1 MADQVSDLLGVVREE
16 ITLYR
21 DLVEHA
27 RQKTALLVKGS
38 VEAILESNKVEDA
51 LCSKL
56 RSLEMDRKRLCRQLA
71 EAFRISREGFTLM
84 KLAEKAEPSIAP
96 EIRSQAGLFRNLVRQ
111 LRSIT
116 QRNRKL
122 IEHSLHYSRE
132 LLAVFSNASGSY
144 RPNGLFAEI
153 PTVQPTFSQRA

>member
-27 RQKTALLVKGS
+27 RQKTALLIKGS

-51 LCSKL
+51 LCARL
-56 RSLEMDRKRLCRQLA
+56 RSLEIEMARLCSHFA
-71 EAFRISREGFTLM
+71 DVFRISREEFTLR
-84 KLAEKAEPSIAP
+84 KLADRVDPSLAP
-96 EIRSQAGLFRNLVRQ
+96 EIRSQADLFRHLVRQ

-116 QRNRKL
+116 QCNRKL
-122 IEHSLHYSRE
+122 IDHSLHYSRG
-132 LLAVFSNASGSY
+132 LLAVFSNASGAY

-153 PTVQPTFSQRA
+153 PSVQPTFSRQA